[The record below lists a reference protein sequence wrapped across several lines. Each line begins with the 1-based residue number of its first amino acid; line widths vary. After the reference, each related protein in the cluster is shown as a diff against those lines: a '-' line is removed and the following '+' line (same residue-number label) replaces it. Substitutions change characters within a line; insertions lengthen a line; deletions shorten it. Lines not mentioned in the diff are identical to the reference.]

1 MDFRQLRYFVALYEE
16 GHVGRAAE
24 RLALSQPALSQQI
37 RQLEQNLDV
46 SLFQRSGKRL
56 LPTVAAHTL
65 YNHAVPLLEGL
76 ERAREA
82 MRVFRGQT
90 PRSLAIGVLQTVN
103 ASLVPYMVERLHA
116 AQPHLRVQ
124 IYELSGIDIERRLLT
139 GNLDIGIGFL
149 PPRQP
154 GLHSVE
160 LYEDELQL
168 VIPEEHP
175 LKEFRKVSLAQ
186 AAELPT
192 LRVGDQN
199 YYNVRASMEAS
210 GVLEGAPYQVE
221 WKHFQSAA
229 PVAEGLQAGALDLG
243 FLGDSG
249 FIFLAAKGAPV
260 KLVGVS
266 RQNPDTIALLVPKDS
281 PVRSIADL
289 KGRKVAYWPGA
300 WSQQLTLRALEK
312 AGLPKDYVEFVKLMP
327 IDAAAALPRGS
338 IDAFPVWEPYISQ
351 QIVVSGARP
360 ILTARDLMP
369 GLSSIAAN
377 AASIEPRRA
386 QIADFLGRLRKARAW
401 VEAHKEQYAD
411 LWAQKAN
418 LDRAVSRHWIGQAG
432 MSVGPVDAQAAT
444 DYQETADFLL
454 QTGALPKPF
463 DTSTV
468 IDTSFNEAFH

>member
-186 AAELPT
+186 AAELPMLLLGEEFRARQIWLEQLAAIGRRPRVQAELNHMSGILDSLPQT
-192 LRVGDQN
+192 RFATVLPGKARQMHSNQRLLWKPLSEPRIPLKVGLVYRDAQRQHASVELLR
-199 YYNVRASMEAS
+199 SL
-210 GVLEGAPYQVE
+210 LEG
-221 WKHFQSAA
+221 
-229 PVAEGLQAGALDLG
+229 
-243 FLGDSG
+243 
-249 FIFLAAKGAPV
+249 
-260 KLVGVS
+260 
-266 RQNPDTIALLVPKDS
+266 
-281 PVRSIADL
+281 
-289 KGRKVAYWPGA
+289 
-300 WSQQLTLRALEK
+300 
-312 AGLPKDYVEFVKLMP
+312 
-327 IDAAAALPRGS
+327 
-338 IDAFPVWEPYISQ
+338 
-351 QIVVSGARP
+351 VV
-360 ILTARDLMP
+360 
-369 GLSSIAAN
+369 
-377 AASIEPRRA
+377 
-386 QIADFLGRLRKARAW
+386 
-401 VEAHKEQYAD
+401 
-411 LWAQKAN
+411 
-418 LDRAVSRHWIGQAG
+418 
-432 MSVGPVDAQAAT
+432 
-444 DYQETADFLL
+444 
-454 QTGALPKPF
+454 
-463 DTSTV
+463 
-468 IDTSFNEAFH
+468 

>member
-186 AAELPT
+186 AAELPMLLLGEEFRARQIWQEQLAAIGRRPRVQAELNHERDSRQPAADP
-192 LRVGDQN
+192 LRHRSTGQGTAD
-199 YYNVRASMEAS
+199 A
-210 GVLEGAPYQVE
+210 LEPAAAVE
-221 WKHFQSAA
+221 TAQRTAH
-229 PVAEGLQAGALDLG
+229 PAEGR
-243 FLGDSG
+243 
-249 FIFLAAKGAPV
+249 P
-260 KLVGVS
+260 
-266 RQNPDTIALLVPKDS
+266 
-281 PVRSIADL
+281 
-289 KGRKVAYWPGA
+289 
-300 WSQQLTLRALEK
+300 
-312 AGLPKDYVEFVKLMP
+312 GLPRRATP
-327 IDAAAALPRGS
+327 ARQRRAAALAAGR
-338 IDAFPVWEPYISQ
+338 
-351 QIVVSGARP
+351 R
-360 ILTARDLMP
+360 
-369 GLSSIAAN
+369 GLSDAV
-377 AASIEPRRA
+377 
-386 QIADFLGRLRKARAW
+386 FLG
-401 VEAHKEQYAD
+401 Q
-411 LWAQKAN
+411 
-418 LDRAVSRHWIGQAG
+418 
-432 MSVGPVDAQAAT
+432 
-444 DYQETADFLL
+444 
-454 QTGALPKPF
+454 
-463 DTSTV
+463 
-468 IDTSFNEAFH
+468 